1 MNQTYMTKNEKEAVN
16 QALFGGTARTLEYDG
31 IATVVFSSMENAEM
45 YWKDPGQMRIMQE
58 DADFLTQGRQMCIS
72 SGEERIIYSY

>member
-1 MNQTYMTKNEKEAVN
+1 MTEKEKNAVN
-16 QALFGGTARTLEYDG
+16 HALFGGNAKTLEYDG
-31 IATVVFSSMENAEM
+31 IATVVFSSMENAQK
-45 YWKDPGQMRIMQE
+45 YWKDPGHIKMMQE

>member
-16 QALFGGTARTLEYDG
+16 QALFGGAARTLEYDG

-45 YWKDPGQMRIMQE
+45 YWKDPGHIRIMQE